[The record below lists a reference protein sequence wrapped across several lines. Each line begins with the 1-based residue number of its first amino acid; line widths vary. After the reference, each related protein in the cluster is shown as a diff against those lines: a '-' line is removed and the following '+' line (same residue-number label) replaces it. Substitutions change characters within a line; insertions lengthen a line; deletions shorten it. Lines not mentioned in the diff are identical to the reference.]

1 MRELRRIVIFDALG
15 DFQGKVFHDLS
26 KLEKAISSHFTD
38 FTFIFVPKYG
48 YEVQQLD
55 KISYMLARLQSGY
68 KAGQHSAKMTLLVDE
83 LDLSFPT
90 GIKIKQPDH
99 GFGFLCCR
107 GRHFGINIIGITQRT
122 AMVDTSF
129 RGNLSDM
136 YVFRQ
141 SEPIDIN
148 KSCEILGR
156 DYRPALQDLCDFEY
170 IYKSGNHVKIVKN
183 KKK

>member
-1 MRELRRIVIFDALG
+1 
-15 DFQGKVFHDLS
+15 
-26 KLEKAISSHFTD
+26 
-38 FTFIFVPKYG
+38 
-48 YEVQQLD
+48 
-55 KISYMLARLQSGY
+55 MLARLQSGY
-68 KAGQHSAKMTLLVDE
+68 KAGRHAAKITLLVDE

-99 GFGFLCCR
+99 YFGFLCCR
-107 GRHFGINIIGITQRT
+107 GRHFGINIIG

-141 SEPIDIN
+141 SEPIDIG

-156 DYRPALQDLCDFEY
+156 EYRQTLQELADFEY
-170 IYKSGNHVKIVKN
+170 IYKSGNRIKIVKR
-183 KKK
+183 KKN

>member
-1 MRELRRIVIFDALG
+1 MC
-15 DFQGKVFHDLS
+15 DFKGKVFHDLE
-26 KLEKAISSHFTD
+26 KLEQAIINNFSGN
-38 FTFIFVPKYG
+38 FTFIFCPKYG
-48 YEVQQLD
+48 SEVQQLD
-55 KISYMLARLQSGY
+55 KLSYMLARLQSGY
-68 KAGQHSAKMTLLVDE
+68 KAGRHAAKITLLVDE

-107 GRHFGINIIGITQRT
+107 GRHFGINIIGISQRT

-141 SEPIDIN
+141 SEPIDIG

-156 DYRPALQDLCDFEY
+156 EYRQTLQELADFDY
-170 IYKSGNHVKIVKN
+170 IYKAGNRIKIVN
-183 KKK
+183 RKKI